1 MLSKAGTGKSSDL
14 YGIGAVLYELLVG
27 EPPYYNDDIPTMY
40 K

>member
-1 MLSKAGTGKSSDL
+1 MLNKTCVGKSSDL

-27 EPPYYNDDIPTMY
+27 EPTYYNNDINTMY